1 MRFKSRPVPSRRQHP
16 GLTSVTVQDP
26 MITDDPQPFGCG
38 LIHGGVWDNAR
49 LPTPLL
55 YNKTDHTLKCSTK
68 TGHSIA
74 RILPA
79 HPAPGPTIDFAYIA
93 PYAHSIP
100 KSPKRIARNLSNAH
114 CAQYAKQPIARYM
127 HFGQNNIARNAQN
140 AYSAVYAFWPKIHCA
155 VYAFWPKTHCAQSAK
170 PTKNTSQARNM
181 HLFMSTIVIVGPAAA
196 YATFVISCILRAMR
210 T

>member
-1 MRFKSRPVPSRRQHP
+1 MLLRRSRAPPGARRRWRRQ
-16 GLTSVTVQDP
+16 
-26 MITDDPQPFGCG
+26 
-38 LIHGGVWDNAR
+38 R
-49 LPTPLL
+49 
-55 YNKTDHTLKCSTK
+55 
-68 TGHSIA
+68 HSIA

-140 AYSAVYAFWPKIHCA
+140 AYSAVYAFLPKIHCA

>member
-1 MRFKSRPVPSRRQHP
+1 MHQTLNLNKFEVNGSSQ
-16 GLTSVTVQDP
+16 
-26 MITDDPQPFGCG
+26 
-38 LIHGGVWDNAR
+38 
-49 LPTPLL
+49 LPTSKPLAL
-55 YNKTDHTLKCSTK
+55 TI
-68 TGHSIA
+68 HSIA
-74 RILPA
+74 RFLPA

-155 VYAFWPKTHCAQSAK
+155 VYAFWPKTHCAQSAQ
-170 PTKNTSQARNM
+170 TNQNTSQARNM
-181 HLFMSTIVIVGPAAA
+181 HLFMSTIVIVGPAVA